1 MPKELNF
8 TGKEFRKYAKR
19 RGISEPH
26 KMSIAAN
33 KNAPH
38 IQEIKRKSHSIR
50 RKINR
55 LNLKKIGK
63 KPNVLKRD
71 LREATELLNMSLDD
85 LKKIAIL
92 QRIKNYNDLSKE
104 DLIYALLRSESDP
117 TENNYMEYINNNTND
132 KKS

>member
-55 LNLKKIGK
+55 LNLKKLVK
-63 KPNVLKRD
+63 NQKRD

-117 TENNYMEYINNNTND
+117 T
-132 KKS
+132 